1 MIVEELVPN
10 EIILGEMY
18 NFCDPRGTSMI
29 LGFGLGLY
37 FYFSSCRNVFI
48 DTEARTPI
56 SVCGN
61 LIVIG

>member
-1 MIVEELVPN
+1 MVVEELVHN

-37 FYFSSCRNVFI
+37 FICPVAEMYSLTQKRGPPSACAEI
-48 DTEARTPI
+48 
-56 SVCGN
+56 
-61 LIVIG
+61 